1 MEGKIRIGFVDFW
14 KGFDAHNNCLTDM
27 LIRIYGRSRIEVV
40 DRNFDYLFFSCF
52 GHKNLKYDCIKIF
65 FTGENIVPDF
75 NICDYAIG
83 VHEMQFG
90 DRYLR
95 LPFYYWY
102 DEAYERALYKHK
114 WKDSYYLNRK
124 FCCFV
129 ISNSLADLS
138 RQKMISLL
146 DTYKKLDGGGKY
158 MNNVGG
164 PVKDKYSFVSNYKF
178 SLCFENSKAE
188 GYTTEKILESF
199 AGNGVP
205 IYWGNPGI
213 IREFNPKSFINCNSY
228 KSLDEAVEYI
238 KRVDNDDELY
248 LRLIKE
254 PVFNEDSSG
263 RKEITEQKLE
273 EFFRNI
279 FEQKASEA
287 GRINKVGIGERY
299 LQRMRRLRPAISL
312 YSGLFRINA
321 YFRNRRNKKQIYK
334 E

>member
-1 MEGKIRIGFVDFW
+1 MAEKIRIGFADFW
-14 KGFDAHNNCLTDM
+14 KGFDARNNCLTDM
-27 LIRIYGRSRIEVV
+27 LIRIYGRNGIEVV

-52 GHKNLKYDCIKIF
+52 GHSNLKYNCIKIF

-102 DEAYERALYKHK
+102 ANAYERALQKHEF
-114 WKDSYYLNRK
+114 KDSYYLNRK

-129 ISNSLADLS
+129 ISNSLADS
-138 RQKMISLL
+138 NRQKMITLL
-146 DTYKKLDGGGKY
+146 NAYKRLDGGGKY

-188 GYTTEKILESF
+188 GYTTEKILEGF

-213 IREFNPKSFINCNSY
+213 IKEFNPKSFINCNSY
-228 KSLDEAVEYI
+228 NSLEEAVEYI

-248 LRLIKE
+248 LQFMKE
-254 PVFNEDSSG
+254 PVFNADSSG
-263 RKEITEQKLE
+263 RKEISEKKLE

-279 FEQKASEA
+279 FEQKVLKA

-299 LQRMRRLRPAISL
+299 LQRMRLLRPVISL
-312 YSGLFRINA
+312 YSGLFRVNA
-321 YFRNRRNKKQIYK
+321 YLRNRRNKKQVY
-334 E
+334 